1 MIHNREV
8 FGIEK
13 KQIAPINPGK
23 KDELHRQRAAKRAR
37 LELLNASETQAQ
49 QESEGNGD
57 EVQ

>member
-23 KDELHRQRAAKRAR
+23 KDELCRQHAAKQAG
-37 LELLNASETQAQ
+37 LELLNASETQ
-49 QESEGNGD
+49 
-57 EVQ
+57 VQ